1 MEKISSKRQRRE
13 FRKIAKFVF
22 EDSGEVFY
30 LNADGFIKSRQA
42 GIGKCSKSKIS
53 SSIPDN
59 QKMHHLPPCQM
70 PSSSPTATAA
80 LSIDNK
86 GEEVNKREEETNG
99 PNFDF
104 TITEESDLLLDLRT
118 TEADFMNE
126 GMVSESDY
134 FTISDTCEVFNDL
147 L

>member
-13 FRKIAKFVF
+13 FGKIAKFVF

-30 LNADGFIKSRQA
+30 LNADGFIKSRQV
-42 GIGKCSKSKIS
+42 GIGKCGKSQIS
-53 SSIPDN
+53 SSIPYN
-59 QKMHHLPPCQM
+59 QKMHPLPPCQM

-86 GEEVNKREEETNG
+86 GEEETNA